1 MAVSPAFSTH
11 VTDLLKGFGAFGLR
25 RMFGGAGLFRDDL
38 MFGLIAD
45 DTLYFKVDD
54 GNRPDFEAQGMR
66 PFTYQVKS
74 RNSRSVM
81 SYFQVPPDLLEEPGE
96 LVAWAEK
103 AYAAA
108 RAGGQEKAVQE
119 EARDRLSIVSRE
131 YMIDPCYRR

>member
-54 GNRPDFEAQGMR
+54 ENRPDFEAQGMR

-81 SYFQVPPDLLEEPGE
+81 AYFQVPPDLLEEPGE

-108 RAGGQEKAVQE
+108 VRAAKKKPPRKKRAI
-119 EARDRLSIVSRE
+119 A
-131 YMIDPCYRR
+131 